1 MSGFF
6 SSIVGKLKGDEEE
19 EPTGTEDEAREE
31 ESFTSLM
38 SDDTVPKKLVRRIVY
53 TLSPPPHIL
62 VSNSVLSLP
71 SLSSAD
77 FGSSVTQDAG
87 GEVNHI
93 QHSSQGSMF
102 ATSGVEGNIIIW
114 DTLSSASPGPAH
126 LSCVCVCVCEWC
138 KSTFA

>member
-53 TLSPPPHIL
+53 TLSPPPHNIC
-62 VSNSVLSLP
+62 VPTPVLSLP
-71 SLSSAD
+71 SFSSAD

-114 DTLSSASPGPAH
+114 DTLSSAY
-126 LSCVCVCVCEWC
+126 
-138 KSTFA
+138 

>member
-1 MSGFF
+1 MTVVAHRSPSYTDVSGFF

-53 TLSPPPHIL
+53 TLIPPFIP

-71 SLSSAD
+71 
-77 FGSSVTQDAG
+77 
-87 GEVNHI
+87 
-93 QHSSQGSMF
+93 
-102 ATSGVEGNIIIW
+102 ATFE
-114 DTLSSASPGPAH
+114 
-126 LSCVCVCVCEWC
+126 C
-138 KSTFA
+138 

>member
-6 SSIVGKLKGDEEE
+6 SSIVGKLKGEEEE

-31 ESFTSLM
+31 EGFTSLM

-53 TLSPPPHIL
+53 TPRPSIFALPL
-62 VSNSVLSLP
+62 NSVR
-71 SLSSAD
+71 SLSATQVLTW
-77 FGSSVTQDAG
+77 SSVTQDAG

-114 DTLSSASPGPAH
+114 DALSSAYREDPGPAH
-126 LSCVCVCVCEWC
+126 IRRV
-138 KSTFA
+138 

>member
-1 MSGFF
+1 VSGFF
-6 SSIVGKLKGDEEE
+6 SSIVGKLKGEEEE

-31 ESFTSLM
+31 EGFTSLM

-53 TLSPPPHIL
+53 TPLPSIFAL
-62 VSNSVLSLP
+62 LLNSVR
-71 SLSSAD
+71 SLSATQVLTW
-77 FGSSVTQDAG
+77 SSVTQDAG

-114 DTLSSASPGPAH
+114 DTLSSAYREDPGLAH
-126 LSCVCVCVCEWC
+126 IRRV
-138 KSTFA
+138 